1 MLRGFALTILL
12 FTSAHAVGAQQTPQ
26 PATPPLPCPT
36 QASPASPTS
45 AQSTTAPGQ
54 SNASQQTPPG
64 TAWHCIS
71 VKFNYDFSATPPCK
85 GSKPKHPCV
94 AQFAIYNTTAG
105 PKKKDRVFLFDVSL
119 PANPVGVMPIAGESP
134 QQLSFPL
141 GWNKLGV
148 GALDETGKDSH
159 MRLCDSCATWIYV
172 QAGPTSTPSVSA
184 PGTSTQPPATPP
196 PNP

>member
-1 MLRGFALTILL
+1 MRGFALTILL
-12 FTSAHAVGAQQTPQ
+12 FASAHAVGAQQTPQ

-36 QASPASPTS
+36 PASLASSTS
-45 AQSTTAPGQ
+45 AQTPGA
-54 SNASQQTPPG
+54 N
-64 TAWHCIS
+64 AWHCIN

-94 AQFAIYNTTAG
+94 AQFAIYNTTTG
-105 PKKKDRVFLFDVSL
+105 TKKKDRVFLFDVSL

-134 QQLSFPL
+134 QQLNFPL

-172 QAGPTSTPSVSA
+172 QAGPTSTPSTPVSGSSLT
-184 PGTSTQPPATPP
+184 PPSTLP